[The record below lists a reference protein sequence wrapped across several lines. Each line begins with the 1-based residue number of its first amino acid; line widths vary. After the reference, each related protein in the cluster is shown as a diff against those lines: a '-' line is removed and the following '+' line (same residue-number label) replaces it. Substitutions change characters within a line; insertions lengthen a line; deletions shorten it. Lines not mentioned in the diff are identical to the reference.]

1 MRLTPEDEER
11 LFAETMCHLLATLPV
26 HDERTRP

>member
-1 MRLTPEDEER
+1 MTLTPTDDD
-11 LFAETMCHLLATLPV
+11 LFAEIMCHLLATLPV